1 MSFHQKLLKIGMG
14 MRDEPRNQGLESE
27 DDQSD
32 EKRGIDRMRS
42 VAERTGVSEDYAEDR
57 ERHGEA

>member
-1 MSFHQKLLKIGMG
+1 MG